1 MNDAELDKFHQLLHT
16 QCDELKASLQL
27 AQQSTATV
35 ELDQASV
42 GRVSRGDALQAQ
54 SMAVETSRLKQQQL
68 RKISMAL
75 SLIESGDYG
84 YCKICDQEID
94 HRRLEIDPASTMCV
108 PCASQQE

>member
-1 MNDAELDKFHQLLHT
+1 MNDEEIVKFQQLL
-16 QCDELKASLQL
+16 QQQRDDLKASLQM
-27 AQQSTATV
+27 AQQSTETV

-54 SMAVETSRLKQQQL
+54 SMAQETSRLKQQQL

-75 SLIESGDYG
+75 SLIQSGDYG
-84 YCKICDQEID
+84 YCSVCDKEID

-108 PCASQQE
+108 PCASKQE

>member
-1 MNDAELDKFHQLLHT
+1 MNDADLDKFRLLLI
-16 QCDELKASLQL
+16 QQRDELKNSLQM
-27 AQQSTATV
+27 AQQSTETV

-84 YCKICDQEID
+84 YCSICDQDID
-94 HRRLEIDPASTMCV
+94 HRRLEVDPAATMCV
-108 PCASQQE
+108 PCASKQE

>member
-1 MNDAELDKFHQLLHT
+1 MENELLDQFRLLLIE
-16 QCDELKASLQL
+16 QRDDLKNSLQM
-27 AQQSTATV
+27 AQSSTETV

-84 YCKICDQEID
+84 YCSICDQEID
-94 HRRLEIDPASTMCV
+94 PRRLEVDPAAMMCV
-108 PCASQQE
+108 PCASKQE

>member
-1 MNDAELDKFHQLLHT
+1 MNDEEISKFQQLL
-16 QCDELKASLQL
+16 QQQRDDLKASLQM
-27 AQQSTATV
+27 AKASTETV

-54 SMAVETSRLKQQQL
+54 SMAQETSRLKEQQL

-75 SLIESGDYG
+75 SLIQSGDYG
-84 YCKICDQEID
+84 FCSVCDDEID

-108 PCASQQE
+108 PCASKQE